1 MVWKV
6 LAFLFDKFV
15 ETAYPSELNHMLFLP
30 LHKKGPKDNPD
41 NYHGISLIH
50 PLGHLFSKIVT
61 ACLESDECAARAAC
75 QSGFHTFYRV
85 EDNCLILQTAIEL
98 AHI

>member
-1 MVWKV
+1 MWKV

-30 LHKKGPKDNPD
+30 LHKKGPKENPD
-41 NYHGISLIH
+41 NYHRILLIH

-61 ACLESDECAARAAC
+61 AHLEIDECAAQAVC

-85 EDNCLILQTAIEL
+85 EDNCLILQTAIKL

>member
-1 MVWKV
+1 
-6 LAFLFDKFV
+6 
-15 ETAYPSELNHMLFLP
+15 MLFLP

-41 NYHGISLIH
+41 NYRGISLIH
-50 PLGHLFSKIVT
+50 PLGRLFSKIVT
-61 ACLESDECAARAAC
+61 ARLESDERTARAAC
-75 QSGFHTFYRV
+75 QSGFRTFYRV

>member
-30 LHKKGPKDNPD
+30 LHKKGVKDSPD
-41 NYHGISLIH
+41 NYRGISLIH
-50 PLGHLFSKIVT
+50 PLGRLFSKIVT
-61 ACLESDECAARAAC
+61 ACLESNGRAA
-75 QSGFHTFYRV
+75 
-85 EDNCLILQTAIEL
+85 
-98 AHI
+98 

>member
-1 MVWKV
+1 
-6 LAFLFDKFV
+6 
-15 ETAYPSELNHMLFLP
+15 MLFLP

-41 NYHGISLIH
+41 NYCGISLIH
-50 PLGHLFSKIVT
+50 PLGRLFSKIVT
-61 ACLESDECAARAAC
+61 ARLESDERAARAAC